1 MIVTKLKLNKNFSS
15 KNFFILFILFFS
27 FSLSADPLQK
37 AVNSEFRDL
46 KNISRDIYRNPY
58 ETLSFF
64 ELEPSMT
71 VVELSP
77 GGGWYTEILASYLD
91 NSGTL
96 IAAHF
101 NRNSSNNYLKKSR
114 LNFEKKI
121 GSEAIYNKVK
131 IVDLTS
137 KLSEPESVD
146 AVLTFR
152 NLHNWLGPMMDKVFS
167 NTFAALKPGGI
178 FGIVEH
184 RALKGTSMKD
194 MKKSGYVTEDHAI
207 EIAEKHGFRLVSRS
221 EINANPKDTKN
232 HPKGVW
238 TLPPSLRLKEKNQDK
253 YVAIGESDRMTLLFK
268 KP

>member
-1 MIVTKLKLNKNFSS
+1 VIVTKLKLKKNLSS
-15 KNFFILFILFFS
+15 KIFFILFILFSS

-46 KNISRDIYRNPY
+46 KNTSRDIYRNPY

-101 NRNSSNNYLKKSR
+101 DRSSSNNYLKKSR
-114 LNFEKKI
+114 INFEKKI
-121 GSEAIYNKVK
+121 SSEAIYNKVK

-137 KLSEPESVD
+137 KLSEPGSVD

-167 NTFAALKPGGI
+167 NTFAALKSGGI

-184 RALKGTSMKD
+184 RAEKGTSMKD

-207 EIAEKHGFRLVSRS
+207 EIAEKHGFRLVSKS